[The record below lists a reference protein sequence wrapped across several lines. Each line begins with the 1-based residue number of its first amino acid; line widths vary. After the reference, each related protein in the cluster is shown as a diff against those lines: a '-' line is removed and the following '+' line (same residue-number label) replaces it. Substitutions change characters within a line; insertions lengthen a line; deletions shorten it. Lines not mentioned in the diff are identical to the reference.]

1 MSETVEV
8 DPVGAK
14 RHAPVKLIGR
24 LIRGAYGRLEIELAP
39 SPVPY
44 AIKEGTQLLVRAWPG
59 GPWRTGRC
67 EVDEIGQYNLANIVA
82 CCEGDYVYR
91 IGKPLT
97 PSLEERVE
105 AMERLLGLVVDD
117 LEVASDA
124 EASGHADAA
133 VRLRAAAVARIRES
147 VQMTPSRGTLPP

>member
-8 DPVGAK
+8 NDVARP
-14 RHAPVKLIGR
+14 RQAPVHLIGR
-24 LIRGAYGRLEIELAP
+24 VVRGVDGRLKIELVP

-44 AIKEGTQLLVRAWPG
+44 AIKDGTRLLARAWPG
-59 GPWRTGRC
+59 GPWRTGHC

-91 IGKPLT
+91 IGKPLA

-105 AMERLLGLVVDD
+105 AVERLLGLTVDD
-117 LEVASDA
+117 LKVSK
-124 EASGHADAA
+124 
-133 VRLRAAAVARIRES
+133 
-147 VQMTPSRGTLPP
+147 